1 MPKHQTYKE
10 ALETALDRLEEA
22 QGHAMSAVVNIAFAG
37 EYKELGMLYED
48 GEIFDVEPS
57 GFKDTGDMNIDL
69 ILKVIYQI
77 DSVKESIRNLNGLED
92 KELRG

>member
-1 MPKHQTYKE
+1 
-10 ALETALDRLEEA
+10 
-22 QGHAMSAVVNIAFAG
+22 
-37 EYKELGMLYED
+37 MLYED

-57 GFKDTGDMNIDL
+57 GFKDTRDMNIDL

-92 KELRG
+92 REIRG